1 MSDGVLQSGNVTPGH
16 LAAWVTDGV
25 VGDAGITFSTSYG
38 RFVATILGV
47 NFNVPNSDNPLSI
60 LLPLGYSRY
69 RLSAI
74 MLSGATG
81 VLSSSTVGVFTAA
94 NAGGLAVV
102 TSGTAVTITQTG
114 VDTVNNMQTFTI
126 NNQNTMALSDSVLF
140 FRVQNPQGSGVF
152 ANVSIFYDPLP

>member
-16 LAAWVTDGV
+16 LASWVTDGV

-38 RFVATILGV
+38 RFVATVLGV
-47 NFNVPNSDNPLSI
+47 NFYTSNTDNPVSI

-69 RLSAI
+69 RVSAV

-81 VLSSSTVGVFTAA
+81 VLSTSTIGVFTAA
-94 NAGGLAVV
+94 GAGGVAVV

-114 VDTVNNMQTFTI
+114 VDVVNNMQTFAI
-126 NNQNTMALSDSVLF
+126 NNQNTMALSNSVLF
-140 FRVQNPQGSGVF
+140 FRVQNPQGSGAF